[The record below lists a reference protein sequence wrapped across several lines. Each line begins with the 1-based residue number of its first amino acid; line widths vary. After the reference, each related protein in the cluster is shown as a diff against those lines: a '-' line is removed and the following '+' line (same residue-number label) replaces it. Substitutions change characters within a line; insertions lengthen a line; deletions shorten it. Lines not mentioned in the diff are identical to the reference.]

1 MAKYRHQTDRGEAY
15 RMLIVIVSHMN
26 QENALKCLFRFVNS
40 PLVSKV
46 IVTGSVP
53 CLEGEYSLNP
63 LSPSKYEIM
72 AGVHPQ
78 EGRILNA
85 LLERKEGKYLLFIDG
100 SGNEAVD
107 IEEEGLQ
114 RFAEVAETVEAGIVY
129 SDYGEWRDGV
139 LSQHPLN
146 DYQTGSIRDDFEFG
160 SVLMVSIPAA
170 NEALKQYGHIPN
182 LRYAGLYDLRLKISI
197 SHPVFHIQESLYTTR
212 KSRTIKSDGIAR
224 GREPLFDYVA
234 PENREVQSEL
244 EAAATQHLK
253 HIGAY
258 LQPCNRKNE
267 TTRGPFPVEA
277 SVIIPVK
284 NRAGTIAEAISSA
297 LSQQTNFEFNVIVID
312 NHSTDGTGRIVSTL
326 AKDCARVIHIV
337 PHRLDLEI
345 GGCWNAGVSL
355 GVCGR
360 YSVQL
365 DSDDLYS
372 GPGTLQKIVNLFR
385 KEDCAMVI
393 GSYMVVGPDLREIPP
408 GLVDH
413 SEWTEA
419 NGRNNALRIN
429 GLGAPRAFL
438 TEAIRNIGFLNTSY
452 GEDYA
457 MVLRISREFRVGRIY
472 ETLYLCRRWE
482 GNTDALIS
490 LEARNRNNAFKD
502 QIRTLE
508 ILARKKM
515 EKYILPL
522 RGDSVSPK

>member
-258 LQPCNRKNE
+258 LQPCNRKN
-267 TTRGPFPVEA
+267 
-277 SVIIPVK
+277 
-284 NRAGTIAEAISSA
+284 
-297 LSQQTNFEFNVIVID
+297 
-312 NHSTDGTGRIVSTL
+312 
-326 AKDCARVIHIV
+326 
-337 PHRLDLEI
+337 
-345 GGCWNAGVSL
+345 
-355 GVCGR
+355 
-360 YSVQL
+360 
-365 DSDDLYS
+365 
-372 GPGTLQKIVNLFR
+372 
-385 KEDCAMVI
+385 
-393 GSYMVVGPDLREIPP
+393 
-408 GLVDH
+408 
-413 SEWTEA
+413 
-419 NGRNNALRIN
+419 
-429 GLGAPRAFL
+429 
-438 TEAIRNIGFLNTSY
+438 
-452 GEDYA
+452 
-457 MVLRISREFRVGRIY
+457 
-472 ETLYLCRRWE
+472 
-482 GNTDALIS
+482 
-490 LEARNRNNAFKD
+490 
-502 QIRTLE
+502 
-508 ILARKKM
+508 
-515 EKYILPL
+515 
-522 RGDSVSPK
+522 